1 MKKELQ
7 DKLYENYPK
16 IFRQKD
22 LSMHETCMNWGIC
35 TGDGWYT
42 LIDALCCSLQFNI
55 DYNKQPQLEAVQ
67 VKEKF
72 GGLRFYVENASSEQH
87 AVISFVE
94 AFSTKVCETC
104 GSTENVTQTPGWIMT
119 ICSKCL
125 AEYDESM
132 KRKNQ
137 SETNI

>member
-42 LIDALCCSLQFNI
+42 IIDALCSSLQFNI
-55 DYNKQPQLEAVQ
+55 DYNKQPQIEAVQ
-67 VKEKF
+67 VKEKYST
-72 GGLRFYVENASSEQH
+72 LRFYVQGATAEQY

-94 AFSTKVCETC
+94 AFSSKVCEEC
-104 GSTENVTQTPGWIMT
+104 GTMNNVTQNKDGWMQT
-119 ICSKCL
+119 LCNDCREL
-125 AEYDESM
+125 Q
-132 KRKNQ
+132 RKK
-137 SETNI
+137 